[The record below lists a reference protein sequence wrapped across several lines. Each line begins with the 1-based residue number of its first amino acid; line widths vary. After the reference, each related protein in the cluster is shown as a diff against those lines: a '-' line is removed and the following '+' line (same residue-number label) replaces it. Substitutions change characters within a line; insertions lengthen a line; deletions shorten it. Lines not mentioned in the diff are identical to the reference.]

1 MKRLLFIR
9 HFQRPTGGNVSVRDH
24 FLHALADPR
33 FDTRIWFAPGS
44 RHLESDLWQDL
55 PSRHLVD
62 APEWDLCDFVFVNGK
77 DWRLIPA
84 GDHSF
89 RIIHL
94 VQHLGYTDDP
104 ELRTYLA
111 RPALRICLS
120 EAARDS
126 IAPYAAGPLRVIP
139 SGVDPAL
146 FHDRDEPGFGTMQS
160 CLTPPP
166 TDAGHNPLAG
176 SVLIWGG
183 KSPEL
188 AAAIRDR
195 LAARG
200 VNAEVVDGWLSRRDF
215 ATRLRCAGIFV
226 GLSQQREGF
235 YRPALEAMACGC
247 AVVCSDAL
255 GNRAHCIDGVTCL
268 QPPHGDAAAHADAVL
283 QLLTDHELAER
294 LRRNGRALSQQ
305 FSLDVERARVHAVLG
320 ELLNGLA
327 PD

>member
-24 FLHALADPR
+24 FFHALADSR

-62 APEWDLCDFVFVNGK
+62 RPEWDSCDFVFVNGK
-77 DWRLIPA
+77 DWRLLPT

-94 VQHLGYTDDP
+94 VQHLGYAGDP
-104 ELRTYLA
+104 ELRAYLA

-120 EAARDS
+120 DAARDS
-126 IAPYAAGPLRVIP
+126 IAPYAAGPIRVIP

-146 FHDRDEPGFGTMQS
+146 FHDRDERATGHH
-160 CLTPPP
+160 PP
-166 TDAGHNPLAG
+166 AG

-183 KSPEL
+183 KSPEV
-188 AAAIRDR
+188 AAAIRER
-195 LAARG
+195 LAAHG
-200 VNAEVVDGWLSRRDF
+200 VSAEVVDGWLSRRDF
-215 ATRLRCAGIFV
+215 ATRLRRAGIFV
-226 GLSQQREGF
+226 GLSQPREGF

-247 AVVCSDAL
+247 AVICSDAL

-268 QPPHGDAAAHADAVL
+268 QPPHGDAEAHAAAVL
-283 QLLTDHELAER
+283 RLLTDHDLAER
-294 LRRNGRALSQQ
+294 LRRNGLALSQQ
-305 FSLDVERARVHAVLG
+305 FSLDVERARLHAVFD

-327 PD
+327 V

>member
-24 FLHALADPR
+24 FFHALADPR

-55 PSRHLVD
+55 PSRHLAG
-62 APEWDLCDFVFVNGK
+62 APDWNSCDFVFVNGK
-77 DWRLIPA
+77 DWRLLPA

-94 VQHLGYTDDP
+94 VQHLGYAGDP
-104 ELRTYLA
+104 ELRAYLA
-111 RPALRICLS
+111 RPAFRICLS

-126 IAPYAAGPLRVIP
+126 IAPYAAGPIRVVP
-139 SGVDPAL
+139 SGVDPEL
-146 FHDRDEPGFGTMQS
+146 FHDQDGRHAALHPPGFGTTQS
-160 CLTPPP
+160 YPTPPP
-166 TDAGHNPLAG
+166 ATAH
-176 SVLIWGG
+176 VLIWGG

-188 AAAIRDR
+188 AAAIRER
-195 LAARG
+195 LAARD
-200 VNAEVVDGWLSRRDF
+200 VSAEVVDGWLSRRDF
-215 ATRLRCAGIFV
+215 AARLRRAGIFV
-226 GLSQQREGF
+226 GLSQPREGF

-255 GNRAHCIDGVTCL
+255 GNRAHCIGGVTCL
-268 QPPHGDAAAHADAVL
+268 QPPHGDAAAHTDAVL
-283 QLLTDHELAER
+283 RLLNDHELAER

-305 FSLDVERARVHAVLG
+305 FSLDVERARLHAVFG
-320 ELLNGLA
+320 ELLNGV
-327 PD
+327 DT